1 MTVNAGREWPLTTDS
16 WHEGNGAG
24 STPPADDL
32 GNLAQAIA
40 SNLRLLRTQQGLSPE
55 TLSRLAGVDVATLS
69 GLEAVQEL
77 PAIDTL
83 WRISKALEVP
93 FSSLLSEG
101 TANRSTVIRRTEGR
115 VLASRDGL
123 FTSRAL
129 FPFQGERQVEFY
141 ELRLAPGAVERAD
154 AHAPGTLENLVVS
167 AGRAEIVTADGP
179 FLLEEGDSILF
190 EADTPHRYANP
201 GDQEA
206 VLFLVMSYTDRHS
219 L

>member
-1 MTVNAGREWPLTTDS
+1 MTLNAEREPGLTSSQNPDTDDL
-16 WHEGNGAG
+16 A
-24 STPPADDL
+24 TDDL
-32 GNLAQAIA
+32 GGLARAIA
-40 SNLRLLRTQQGLSPE
+40 ANLRLLRTQQGLSPE

-69 GLEAVQEL
+69 GLESGREL

-83 WRISKALEVP
+83 WRVSKALEIP

-101 TANRSTVIRRTEGR
+101 SAHRSTVIRRTESR
-115 VLASRDGL
+115 ILASRDGL

-167 AGRAEIVTADGP
+167 KGRTEIVTADGP

-190 EADTPHRYANP
+190 EADTPHRYSNP
-201 GDQEA
+201 GEDET
-206 VLFLVMSYTDRHS
+206 VLYLVMSYTDRVG